1 MAELLDYDDDP
12 AATAA
17 EQWVRRTKVGRS
29 TRRLATNA
37 PAKIVERML
46 LRACRA
52 GWLLRD
58 KEVQSETNEIKRLQ
72 AELDATGSILLDV
85 QQEVIAYRFVAI
97 DSFGEDAPY
106 PKNHAEYIRMLDA
119 AEAKEK
125 SDG

>member
-58 KEVQSETNEIKRLQ
+58 KEVRRETNEIETLRGTIKLLLGQQADVPWRQVADSDVDTYVLEYNRL
-72 AELDATGSILLDV
+72 
-85 QQEVIAYRFVAI
+85 
-97 DSFGEDAPY
+97 
-106 PKNHAEYIRMLDA
+106 A
-119 AEAKEK
+119 AEAKE
-125 SDG
+125 DGDG